1 MSPRHSEE
9 RAAGP
14 PAPPARS
21 SDAARGLPGTQHPCF
36 AVLLGAGSLAAG
48 ILLARDLPA
57 AFSSEVVVSAYE
69 ALGFG
74 ANRSPT

>member
-1 MSPRHSEE
+1 M
-9 RAAGP
+9 
-14 PAPPARS
+14 
-21 SDAARGLPGTQHPCF
+21 
-36 AVLLGAGSLAAG
+36 LAAG